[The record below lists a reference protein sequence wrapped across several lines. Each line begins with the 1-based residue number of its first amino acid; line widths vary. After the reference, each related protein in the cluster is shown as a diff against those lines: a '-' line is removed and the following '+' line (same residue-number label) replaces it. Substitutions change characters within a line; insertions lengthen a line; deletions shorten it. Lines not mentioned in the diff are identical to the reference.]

1 MSVEAVVSA
10 LAVNP
15 KTDMQNSQ
23 GQARQDQKRRTS
35 RQHQNHDTPAP
46 DPQSLLNAYGELIGQ
61 IIDVAV

>member
-15 KTDMQNSQ
+15 KPDMQNSQ
-23 GQARQDQKRRTS
+23 GQARQEQQRRTS
-35 RQHQNHDTPAP
+35 RQHQGHDAH
-46 DPQSLLNAYGELIGQ
+46 DPQSHLNAYGELIGQ

>member
-35 RQHQNHDTPAP
+35 RQHQNHDTP

>member
-15 KTDMQNSQ
+15 KPDMQNSH
-23 GQARQDQKRRTS
+23 GQARQDQQRRTS
-35 RQHQNHDTPAP
+35 RQHQNHDAH
-46 DPQSLLNAYGELIGQ
+46 DSHSVLNAHGELIGQ